1 MQVLPAS
8 LTGAATWPER
18 PRRGPASNL
27 AEAVPGDPRPAPN
40 HQPLSIRGLVARVSM
55 ARHRADGGR
64 PSDRTPDLLGFRPV
78 EWFLVDGNRL
88 VVSGALLAV
97 VAVITWGAV
106 LTGLAPLTERTPVL
120 FLLFALVGGNFT
132 LITIVVSISQFV
144 LSRHL
149 ESPGEI
155 RDRLEEI
162 VSYRREVGKLTG
174 QRLIPVTPTGFM
186 LLLFRS
192 IERDARDLEGTDWA
206 GADEVLGTD
215 VDELLADLAEHAGQ
229 VVELLEGG
237 DGGIRAA
244 LFSTLNTDYSRYFY
258 HTYRL
263 REEYGEGLPAVAAET
278 LTGLERHIEQVDVA
292 RRYFKTVLI
301 QSELSTLTRLLL
313 YIGPPVQI
321 LSVVLMLLYTAPDP
335 ELVSRPVLLV
345 VIPFVVTAGFAP
357 FALLTAYILRLA
369 TVVKRTAVMYPFTA
383 DPGE

>member
-1 MQVLPAS
+1 M
-8 LTGAATWPER
+8 
-18 PRRGPASNL
+18 
-27 AEAVPGDPRPAPN
+27 D
-40 HQPLSIRGLVARVSM
+40 
-55 ARHRADGGR
+55 RHHSDGGHPAGR
-64 PSDRTPDLLGFRPV
+64 DLDLLAYRPV
-78 EWFLVDGNRL
+78 EWLLVDGNRL

-97 VAVITWGAV
+97 VAAIIWGAV

-149 ESPGEI
+149 ESPGEV
-155 RDRLEEI
+155 RDRMAEM
-162 VSYRREVGKLTG
+162 VSYRQDVGDLTG
-174 QRLIPVTPTGFM
+174 ERLIPVTPTGFM

-192 IERDARDLEGTDWA
+192 IERDAREVPDTDWTGVDDA
-206 GADEVLGTD
+206 VAAD
-215 VDELLADLAEHAGQ
+215 VDALLADVADHAAS
-229 VVELLEGG
+229 VVDLLENR

-244 LFSTLNTDYSRYFY
+244 LFATLNADYSRYFY

-263 REEYGEGLPAVAAET
+263 RDEYGETLPTAAAET
-278 LTGLERHIEQVDVA
+278 LSGLEGHIEQVDVA

-301 QSELSTLTRLLL
+301 QSELSSLTRLLL

-321 LSVVLMLLYTAPDP
+321 ASVVLMLLYTAPDP

-345 VIPFVVTAGFAP
+345 VIPAVVTAGFAP

-369 TVVKRTAVMYPFTA
+369 TVVERTAVMYPFA
-383 DPGE
+383 SGPGE